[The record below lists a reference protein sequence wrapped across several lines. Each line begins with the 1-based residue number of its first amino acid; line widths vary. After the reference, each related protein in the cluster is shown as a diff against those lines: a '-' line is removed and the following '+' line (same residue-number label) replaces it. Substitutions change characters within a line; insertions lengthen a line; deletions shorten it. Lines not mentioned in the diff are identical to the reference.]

1 MTMFVPVVDSENRP
15 LMPTT
20 PARARKWLKSG
31 KATAFFKKGL
41 FCVRLNVE
49 PSDRILQDIA
59 VGIDPGSK
67 KEAFTIKSESHTY
80 LSVQTDAITWV
91 KDALESRRNAR
102 RGRRYRKTPCRKNKM
117 NHSRGAL
124 APSTRARWGLKIRI
138 SQWLC
143 SVFPVSCFVV
153 ENIAARTRS
162 GQRGWNASFSPLQ
175 VGKRWFYDQ
184 LQALARLETREGWE
198 TAKYRVGLDL
208 KKISNKLSNDFNA
221 HCVDSWVLANEW
233 VGGHTSV
240 DNTHRMILR
249 PFQFRRRQLH
259 VFQFAKGGVRKNYGS
274 TRSLGFKRGSLVTH
288 PKYGKVFIGGSSR
301 RGISL
306 NSTSTGKRLC
316 QNAKVEHVVFK
327 SYYPWTYF
335 NIQNKVVFLK

>member
-1 MTMFVPVVDSENRP
+1 MFVPVVDSENKP

-20 PARARKWLKSG
+20 PARARKWVKSG

-49 PSDRILQDIA
+49 PSNRILQEIA

-80 LSVQTDAITWV
+80 LSVQTDAVTWV
-91 KDALESRRNAR
+91 KEAVESRRNAR
-102 RGRRYRKTPCRKNKM
+102 RNRRQRKTPCRKNKM
-117 NHSRGAL
+117 NRSRGTL

-153 ENIAARTRS
+153 ENITARTRP
-162 GQRGWNASFSPLQ
+162 GQRNWNVSFSPLQ
-175 VGKRWFYDQ
+175 VGKREFYDR
-184 LQALARLETREGWE
+184 LQDLARLETREGWE
-198 TAKYRVGLDL
+198 TAEYRTGLRL
-208 KKISNKLSNDFNA
+208 RKTSKKLSNDFSA

-233 VGGHTSV
+233 VGGHTSI
-240 DNTHRMILR
+240 DNTRRMIIS
-249 PFQFRRRQLH
+249 PFQFHRRQLH
-259 VFQFAKGGVRKNYGS
+259 VFQPAKGGVRKNYGS
-274 TRSLGFKRGSLVTH
+274 TRSLGFKRGSLITH
-288 PKYGKVFIGGSSR
+288 PKYGKAFVGGTSQGR
-301 RGISL
+301 VSL
-306 NSTSTGKRLC
+306 NSVSKGKRLC
-316 QNAKVEHVVFK
+316 QNAKVEDVNFK

-335 NIQNKVVFLK
+335 HIQNEILS